1 MKTGENTGG
10 MKIIEKLAA
19 KFKVELTAEIGDSF
33 EDFLRLHRN
42 ILVVVKGNDVHGMT
56 PHKKFKKS
64 S

>member
-1 MKTGENTGG
+1 
-10 MKIIEKLAA
+10 
-19 KFKVELTAEIGDSF
+19 
-33 EDFLRLHRN
+33 LHRN